1 MIHSFEVKA
10 EYVRHTLDF
19 RFDAGTSRGVLKS
32 KDSFFIRVVSDS
44 FPGSV
49 GYGEAGPLPKLSID
63 DRSDFEEKL
72 RETCEKVSRL
82 LVPKSE
88 KEILD
93 FLKKIVP
100 EGFPSIRFALE
111 VALLDLI
118 HGGKRKIMSNNFF
131 EEKASITING
141 LIWMGD
147 KDFMLEQI
155 QQKLGEGYGCI
166 KIKIGS
172 IDFDQ
177 ECALL
182 RFIRERFTSKEITVR
197 VDANGAFSKEEAL
210 GKLQRLAEFDLHSI
224 EQPIRQ
230 GQWVDMKELCKL
242 SPVPIALDEELIG
255 VFSMQDKIR
264 LLQTIQPQFVILKP
278 TLVGGIGATREW
290 ISLAEQM
297 NIGWWVTSAL
307 ESNIGLNAIAQLT
320 ASYEP
325 ELPQGLGTGQL
336 YHNNIHSPLTIDK
349 GRIFY
354 DHSNGWGDIEALFG
368 READEGRRKPHV

>member
-1 MIHSFEVKA
+1 MIHSFEVKV

-49 GYGEAGPLPKLSID
+49 GYGEAGPLSKLSID

-82 LVPKSE
+82 LIPRSE
-88 KEILD
+88 NEILD
-93 FLKKIVP
+93 FLKKIIP
-100 EGFPSIRFALE
+100 DGFPSIRFALE

-118 HGGKRKIMSNNFF
+118 HGGKRKILANNFF
-131 EEKASITING
+131 ENNAPIAING

-155 QQKLGEGYGCI
+155 QQKLEQAYGCI

-182 RFIRERFTSKEITVR
+182 SFIRERFTSKEITVR

-210 GKLQRLAEFDLHSI
+210 AKLQRLAKFDLHSI

-230 GQWVDMKELCKL
+230 GQWEEMKHLCAS
-242 SPVPIALDEELIG
+242 SPIPIALDEELIG
-255 VFSMQDKIR
+255 VSSLRDKTC
-264 LLQTIQPQFVILKP
+264 LLQTIQPQFIILKP

-297 NIGWWVTSAL
+297 NIGWWMTSAL
-307 ESNIGLNAIAQLT
+307 ESNIGLSAIAQLT

-336 YHNNIHSPLTIDK
+336 YHNNIDSPLTIDN

-354 DHSNGWGDIEALFG
+354 DRSSGWGDIESLFG
-368 READEGRRKPHV
+368 